1 MKTWVVDASMAVKWF
16 LPDAPDETDIDRALA
31 LLELGAT
38 GQARFIQPPHW
49 VAEVAAVLARRIP
62 DTAADNVADLRL
74 FEFVEVIDEV
84 AVFRRAVELSV
95 SLDHHLFDTLY
106 HALAL
111 ARGTTL
117 ITADRR
123 YYAKAAGLG
132 GIVTLEDGA
141 F

>member
-1 MKTWVVDASMAVKWF
+1 MKTWVVDASVVVKWF
-16 LPDAPDETDIDRALA
+16 LPDAPDKTDIDRALA
-31 LLELGAT
+31 LLELGAM
-38 GQARFIQPPHW
+38 GQARFLQPPHW
-49 VAEVAAVLARRIP
+49 MAEVAAVLARRIP
-62 DTAADNVADLRL
+62 DTAADDVADLGL
-74 FEFVEVIDEV
+74 FEFVEVIDEA

-111 ARGTTL
+111 ARGATL

-123 YYAKAAGLG
+123 YYVKAAGLG
-132 GIVTLEDGA
+132 GIVMLEDGE